1 MRMTATDLDGLIV
14 THFLTAED
22 YVATLERST
31 YRDD

>member
-1 MRMTATDLDGLIV
+1 MTALTLDGLIV
-14 THFLTAED
+14 SHFQTDED